1 MGGDGFP
8 PDRNH
13 FSRAFSTSFNNMT
26 FKRTQA
32 EPLSCQCNIRLTPS
46 EMEELKD
53 AASVAGITVSTY
65 IRQRALGRRVAANT
79 DMTTIRELRRIGGLL
94 KHIHNESGGAY
105 SQLTA
110 DTLIEIQKAIVSI
123 GNGL

>member
-13 FSRAFSTSFNNMT
+13 FSRPFSTSPNNMT

-32 EPLSCQCNIRLTPS
+32 EPLTCQCNIRFTPT
-46 EMEELKD
+46 ELEELKE
-53 AASVAGITVSTY
+53 AASIAGITVSTY
-65 IRQRALGRRVAANT
+65 VRQRALGRRIAANT
-79 DMTTIRELRRIGGLL
+79 DLIAIRELRRIGGLL

-105 SQLTA
+105 SDLTA
-110 DTLIEIQKAIVSI
+110 DTLTEIQKAIVNI
-123 GNGL
+123 GSSY